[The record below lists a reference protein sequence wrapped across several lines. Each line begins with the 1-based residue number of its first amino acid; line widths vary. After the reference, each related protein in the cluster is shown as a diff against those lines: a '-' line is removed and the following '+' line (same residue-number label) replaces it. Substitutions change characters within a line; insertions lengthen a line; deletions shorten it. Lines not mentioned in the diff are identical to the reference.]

1 MHIKCRNYRSFADF
15 DAYMITSVDSFHI
28 FYTGYYVTGDGA
40 HRIDGKY
47 YRITGRMDDV
57 INTSGHRIGTAEI
70 EDVMVRIPQMVI
82 ICGKIHM

>member
-1 MHIKCRNYRSFADF
+1 MVCIQR
-15 DAYMITSVDSFHI
+15 I
-28 FYTGYYVTGDGA
+28 GYYVTGDGA

-70 EDVMVRIPQMVI
+70 EDVLVNGYVL
-82 ICGKIHM
+82 C